1 MMLGASSRRWAA
13 AIVSVMAL
21 GALLLGAAGCAGG
34 SGGVVAVVGGKAIS
48 RASFDHWMAVAAVK
62 DYQPMPQAPVPK
74 GVLPDPPDYVAC
86 SAHLASI
93 APHGVGVPVPSATAL
108 KRQCAQQYRALREQV
123 MGSLIT
129 AEWLIG
135 EGEARGLKALPSEIL
150 KRTNRL
156 RKSDFA
162 NERTFQR
169 YLTYSGE
176 TIADRMFRS
185 KIKVFSEKI
194 EHQLSTNLGSR
205 AGAQAV
211 ANFATRLVKRWPAKT
226 SCRPHFIVPDCRE
239 YKGPIAPELRLL

>member
-1 MMLGASSRRWAA
+1 MLGTGSHRRAA
-13 AIVSVMAL
+13 AIASAMLL
-21 GALLLGAAGCAGG
+21 GALLLGAGGCAGG

-48 RASFDHWMAVAAVK
+48 KASFDHWMAVAAVK

-74 GVLPDPPDYVAC
+74 GVLPDPPRYQAC

-93 APHGVGVPVPSATAL
+93 APHSVGVPVPTATEL
-108 KRQCAQQYRALREQV
+108 KRQCAQQYTALREQV

-150 KRTNRL
+150 GGTSRL
-156 RKSDFA
+156 RKSDFP
-162 NERTFQR
+162 NEQAFQR

-194 EHQLSTNLGSR
+194 EHQLAAKLSSR

-211 ANFATRLVKRWPAKT
+211 ANFATVLEKRWPAKT
-226 SCRPHFIVPDCRE
+226 SCRPHYVVPDCRE